1 VIRALGAL
9 LYAGT
14 ALLAMAAKPKP
25 TPTPTP
31 VPVPPVLAEV
41 DRFVREEFWDPKL
54 KGVDWKTA
62 VARAARELAA
72 ARTPADRDGVYDTLL
87 AGLQDSHTFRLPAG
101 RIPPRDWGTAGL
113 RIGADGDGYVI
124 KGVIPDSPADRAG
137 LRLADRVLAVDGK
150 PYGRERVNFRDLFLV
165 FEGPVGSTLRLS
177 WSRPPEAEPHEAAL
191 RRTLEE
197 PGDALVWKSARIIR
211 RDGKAY
217 GYAHVWGLSAQTAL
231 AVVDLLLNREE
242 SAGAKP
248 ELKGWEGIEG
258 FLLDVRAN
266 SGGYDPNILAT
277 FLRGRWSSGDYW
289 LLSRGARRLTPP
301 EYRPL
306 PVALLVNSG
315 TASAG
320 EILAVQFRRHGIGP
334 IVGERTAGMA
344 SGGAIPHA
352 LSDGSTLWLSL
363 GSLEDTQGVSYEG
376 KGVAPDV
383 IVVDR
388 PPTVA
393 GEEDVVIEAA
403 IKALAGPRKAS
414 GP

>member
-1 VIRALGAL
+1 
-9 LYAGT
+9 
-14 ALLAMAAKPKP
+14 
-25 TPTPTP
+25 

-41 DRFVREEFWDPKL
+41 DRIVREEFWDPKL

-72 ARTPADRDGVYDTLL
+72 ARTPSERDAVYDTLL
-87 AGLQDSHTFRLPAG
+87 AGLQDSHTFRVPAG

-113 RIGADGDGYVI
+113 RIGAEGEGYVI
-124 KGVIPDSPADRAG
+124 KGVIPGSPADRAG

-165 FEGPVGSTLRLS
+165 FEGTVGSTMRMS
-177 WSRPPEAEPHEAAL
+177 WLRPPEAEPHEAAL
-191 RRTLEE
+191 TRTLEE
-197 PGDALVWKSARIIR
+197 SGDALVWKSARIVR
-211 RDGKAY
+211 RNGKAY
-217 GYAHVWGLSAQTAL
+217 GYARLWGLSAQTAL

-248 ELKGWEGIEG
+248 ELKGWQEIEG

-289 LLSRGARRLTPP
+289 LITRGGRRLIPP

-320 EILAVQFRRHGIGP
+320 EILALQFRRHGIGP
-334 IVGERTAGMA
+334 IVGEPTAGMA
-344 SGGAIPHA
+344 SGGAIPHG
-352 LSDGSTLWLSL
+352 LSDGSALWLSL
-363 GSLEDTQGVSYEG
+363 GALEDTQGVSYEG
-376 KGVAPDV
+376 RGVAPDV
-383 IVVDR
+383 TVADR
-388 PPTVA
+388 PPA
-393 GEEDVVIEAA
+393 ASGEEDAVIEAG
-403 IKALAGPRKAS
+403 IKALTGTRKA
-414 GP
+414 GVP

>member
-1 VIRALGAL
+1 MVAVALLVMLGA
-9 LYAGT
+9 T
-14 ALLAMAAKPKP
+14 TR

-31 VPVPPVLAEV
+31 PLPPVLAEV
-41 DRFVREEFWDPKL
+41 DRIVREGFWDPKL

-72 ARTPADRDGVYDTLL
+72 ARTPSERDAVYDALL
-87 AGLQDSHTFRLPAG
+87 AGFQDSHTFRLPAG

-113 RIGADGDGYVI
+113 RIGAQGEGYVI
-124 KGVIPDSPADRAG
+124 TGVIPGSPADRAG
-137 LRLADRVLAVDGK
+137 LRLGDRVLAVDGK

-177 WSRPPEAEPHEAAL
+177 WSRPPDSQPHEAAL
-191 RRTLEE
+191 IRTLEE

-217 GYAHVWGLSAQTAL
+217 GYAHLWGLSAQTAL

-248 ELKGWEGIEG
+248 ELKGWEQIEG

-289 LLSRGARRLTPP
+289 LVTREARRLIPP
-301 EYRPL
+301 EYRAL

-320 EILAVQFRRHGIGP
+320 EILALQFRRHGIGP
-334 IVGERTAGMA
+334 IVGERTSGMA
-344 SGGAIPHA
+344 SGGASPHA
-352 LSDGSTLWLSL
+352 LSDGSTLWLSS

-376 KGVAPDV
+376 RGIAPDV
-383 IVVDR
+383 TVPDR
-388 PPTVA
+388 PPAAA
-393 GEEDVVIEAA
+393 GEEDAVVEAA
-403 IKALAGPRKAS
+403 IRALAGAVKR
-414 GP
+414 